1 LHFHDARFK
10 LRLIFPMP
18 DVKQLDP
25 FKPQQPSIPG
35 VAPRPESAAAEPA
48 PAPAPNSA
56 VPPAQQNA
64 QQPKTK
70 LIVAAAAGI
79 LLLLIVLIYW
89 GRSASRKTVPVS
101 YDTAAV
107 PSAPIAA
114 PKPPPS
120 EPTGPGVIGTVSE
133 LAKPW
138 ASKNFR
144 YRNYVSGQLEPAMVV
159 HLPRGDY
166 WGFSLIEPF
175 GNCQLEF
182 VTDLDK
188 LKSDYGY
195 RADHPMVANP
205 CNRTVYDLLRYGGGA
220 SSDDLVRGVVVQGNG
235 LRPPMA
241 IEIKVHGINIVAGRS
256 E

>member
-1 LHFHDARFK
+1 
-10 LRLIFPMP
+10 MP

-35 VAPRPESAAAEPA
+35 VAPRPASAAPDPA
-48 PAPAPNSA
+48 PAPDSGVAPA
-56 VPPAQQNA
+56 EPNA
-64 QQPKTK
+64 PQPKTK
-70 LIVAAAAGI
+70 LIVVAVAGM

-89 GRSASRKTVPVS
+89 GRSASRKTVPVTTE
-101 YDTAAV
+101 TAV
-107 PSAPIAA
+107 EEPAPVAA
-114 PKPPPS
+114 PRPQAS
-120 EPTGPGVIGTVSE
+120 QPTGPGVIGTVSE

-138 ASKNFR
+138 ASKNFQ
-144 YRNYVSGQLEPAMVV
+144 YRNYVSGQLEPALVV
-159 HLPRGDY
+159 HLPRGEY

-195 RADHPMVANP
+195 RADHPMVTNP

-241 IEIKVHGINIVAGRS
+241 IEIKVHGSTIVAGRS

>member
-1 LHFHDARFK
+1 
-10 LRLIFPMP
+10 MP

-35 VAPRPESAAAEPA
+35 VAPRAEQVAPEPA
-48 PAPAPNSA
+48 TAPEIP
-56 VPPAQQNA
+56 VRPPQENA

-70 LIVAAAAGI
+70 RMAIAAGCV
-79 LLLLIVLIYW
+79 LLLLIGLIYW
-89 GRSASRKTVPVS
+89 GRSRSHKTVPAPA
-101 YDTAAV
+101 DTAVAPESV
-107 PSAPIAA
+107 PVAA
-114 PKPPPS
+114 PKPRPS
-120 EPTGPGVIGTVSE
+120 EPEGPGIIGTVGE

-138 ASKNFR
+138 SAKHFQ
-144 YRNYVSGQLEPAMVV
+144 YRSYLSGQLEPAMVV
-159 HLPRGDY
+159 RLPRGDY

-188 LKSDYGY
+188 LKADYGY
-195 RADHPMVANP
+195 RADHPMVTNP
-205 CNRTVYDLLRYGGGA
+205 CNHTVYDLLRYGGGA
-220 SSDDLVRGVVVQGNG
+220 SSEDLVRGVVVEGNG

-241 IEIKVHGINIVAGRS
+241 IEIKVRGNNIIAGRS

>member
-1 LHFHDARFK
+1 
-10 LRLIFPMP
+10 MP

-35 VAPRPESAAAEPA
+35 VAPRPVNAAPEPA
-48 PAPAPNSA
+48 PAPDSPAAPA
-56 VPPAQQNA
+56 LQNA

-70 LIVAAAAGI
+70 IIVGAAAGV
-79 LLLLIVLIYW
+79 LLLLILLIYW
-89 GRSASRKTVPVS
+89 GRSASRDTVSVS
-101 YDTAAV
+101 PDTAAV
-107 PSAPIAA
+107 QSAPIVA
-114 PKPPPS
+114 PKPQPS
-120 EPTGPGVIGTVSE
+120 QPTGPGVIGTVSE

-138 ASKNFR
+138 ASKNFQ
-144 YRNYVSGQLEPAMVV
+144 YRNYVSGQLEPAIVV

-195 RADHPMVANP
+195 RADHPMVTNP

-220 SSDDLVRGVVVQGNG
+220 SSDDLVRGVVVQGTG

-241 IEIKVHGINIVAGRS
+241 IEIKVQGNNVVAGRS